1 MNKMTHY
8 RPFHHVNF
16 PYLRLLHEQVEIQ
29 TYLCR
34 HCSHSIL
41 LPQSLISILRP
52 YLKSNAK
59 ICLSLVPE
67 ENLLS
72 GLDWHQLAD
81 YVASYNQVR
90 PHQSLDYKTPD
101 ESYKENIKCE
111 QLLQSLDS
119 IIGLTWKKLF

>member
-1 MNKMTHY
+1 MPKFVY
-8 RPFHHVNF
+8 PWF
-16 PYLRLLHEQVEIQ
+16 Q
-29 TYLCR
+29 
-34 HCSHSIL
+34 
-41 LPQSLISILRP
+41 
-52 YLKSNAK
+52 K
-59 ICLSLVPE
+59 

-119 IIGLTWKKLF
+119 IIGSNNGGKLSQMQPIFLY